1 VVGRVHEPGK
11 PFNEL
16 KQVADSTLTAIC
28 GRESAYTG
36 KVVAF
41 EPYIATDQSLAPAK
55 LAFGPIETPPV
66 AVPGTGTG
74 TM

>member
-1 VVGRVHEPGK
+1 M
-11 PFNEL
+11 
-16 KQVADSTLTAIC
+16 ADSTLTAIC

-36 KVVAF
+36 RVVAF
-41 EPYIATDQSLAPAK
+41 EQYLVTDQTLAPAK

-66 AVPGTGTG
+66 AVPGSGTG

>member
-1 VVGRVHEPGK
+1 
-11 PFNEL
+11 
-16 KQVADSTLTAIC
+16 
-28 GRESAYTG
+28 
-36 KVVAF
+36 VVAF
-41 EPYIATDQSLAPAK
+41 EQYIATDQSLAPAK